1 MGVMRYDA
9 IVVGAGP
16 AGSTAARTLAR
27 EGASV
32 LLLDRARFPRD
43 KPCGGGVTVRA
54 ASCQDVDLTP
64 VVERT
69 ITGARFS
76 LQLGP
81 AFDRRYDA
89 PLTYMTQRSLLDA
102 HLVEAA
108 VGAGVTFRDGESVRS
123 VELIASAGGRGS
135 GSSPA
140 GAVTVRT
147 DGGSFTAS
155 ALIGADGVNG
165 AVGRATGIRPLSE
178 EAVALEGKVPYP
190 NGVPADW
197 RDFIG
202 LDFGWLA
209 GGYGWVFPKGDHMN
223 VGVGAWKY
231 AAFTLRSK
239 LGELCHRYGFDAGAL
254 ENLRGHHLPVRVP
267 GSRIARGPVAVVGDA
282 AGLIDPLTGE
292 GIHMAFMSGRMAA
305 RASLRLLAGETDDLT
320 LYQRAV
326 DRRLQPELTVSR
338 KLQEL
343 LQFAP
348 PPYMAVMRRSG
359 KFWHLFCH
367 LIRGEL
373 TYLDFLRMIGPLRL
387 AVDVFASIARRRRL
401 SRLGAAR

>member
-1 MGVMRYDA
+1 MRYDA

-16 AGSTAARTLAR
+16 AGSTAALTLAR

-32 LLLDRARFPRD
+32 LLLDRASFPRD

-54 ASCQDVDLTP
+54 ASCQDIDLAP

-69 ITGARFS
+69 IMGARFS
-76 LQLGP
+76 LRLGP
-81 AFDRRYDA
+81 AFDRRYDE
-89 PLTYMTQRSLLDA
+89 PLTYMTQRSRLDA

-108 VGAGVTFRDGESVRS
+108 VGAGAAFQDGESVRS
-123 VELIASAGGRGS
+123 VEVAVNPDGLGGS
-135 GSSPA
+135 GSSLA

-147 DGGSFTAS
+147 DGGSYAAR
-155 ALIGADGVNG
+155 ALIGADGANG
-165 AVGRATGIRPLSE
+165 VVGRATGIRPQCE
-178 EAVALEGKVPYP
+178 EAVALEGKVAYP
-190 NGVPADW
+190 NGVPTDW

-209 GGYGWVFPKGDHMN
+209 GGYGWVFPKGDHLN

-231 AAFTLRSK
+231 AAFTLRPK
-239 LGELCHRYGFDAGAL
+239 LAEFCCRYGFDAGAL

-282 AGLIDPLTGE
+282 AGLVDPLTGE

-305 RASLRLLAGETDDLT
+305 QASLRLLAGEADDLS

-359 KFWHLFCH
+359 KFWRLFCH

-387 AVDVFASIARRRRL
+387 AVDVFAAIAQRRRL
-401 SRLGAAR
+401 SRLTAAR

>member
-1 MGVMRYDA
+1 MRYDA

-16 AGSTAARTLAR
+16 AGSTAALTLAR

-32 LLLDRARFPRD
+32 LLLDRASFPRD

-54 ASCQDVDLTP
+54 ASCQDIDLAP

-69 ITGARFS
+69 IMGARFS
-76 LQLGP
+76 LRLGP
-81 AFDRRYDA
+81 AFDRRYDE
-89 PLTYMTQRSLLDA
+89 PLTYMTQRSRLDA

-108 VGAGVTFRDGESVRS
+108 VGAGAAFQDGESVRS
-123 VELIASAGGRGS
+123 VEVAVNPDGLGGS
-135 GSSPA
+135 GSSLA

-147 DGGSFTAS
+147 DGGSYAAR
-155 ALIGADGVNG
+155 ALIGADGANG
-165 AVGRATGIRPLSE
+165 VVGRATGIRPQCE
-178 EAVALEGKVPYP
+178 EAVALEGKVAYP

-209 GGYGWVFPKGDHMN
+209 GGYGWVFPKGDHLN

-231 AAFTLRSK
+231 AAFTLRPK
-239 LGELCHRYGFDAGAL
+239 LAEFCCRYGFDAGAL

-282 AGLIDPLTGE
+282 AGLVDPLTGE

-305 RASLRLLAGETDDLT
+305 QASLRLLAGEADDLT

-359 KFWHLFCH
+359 KFWRLFCH

-387 AVDVFASIARRRRL
+387 AVDVFAAIAQRRRL
-401 SRLGAAR
+401 SRLTAAR